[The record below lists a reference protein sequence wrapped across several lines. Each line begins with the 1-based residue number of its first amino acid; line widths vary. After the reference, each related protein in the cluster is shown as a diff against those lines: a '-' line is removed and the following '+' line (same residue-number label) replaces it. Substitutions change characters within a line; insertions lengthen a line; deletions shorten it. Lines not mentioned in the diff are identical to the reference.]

1 MKTTNQYATLRAEMA
16 RAGISIGQLADR
28 IGVSRNQLSR
38 ALSGTTPIRLQE
50 ANAIRRLFPG
60 MSLEVLFDLNEA

>member
-1 MKTTNQYATLRAEMA
+1 MLRTEATAATAAKNVEMT
-16 RAGISIGQLADR
+16 LADR